1 MYVPELTTLPTQ
13 STLKDTCYSTCQEN
27 INMSPKPHLL
37 SGLART
43 RTRTRASPSLSKPRQ
58 TSSAPRV
65 YRFAVNV
72 IISMSII
79 MHRRAQ
85 PWHSKG
91 ESTRPTTRMTEC
103 HRSGGRLTDCSSR
116 QHVTGPCLRF
126 RYAGDHICVI
136 MLLLTTRVAQPR
148 AC

>member
-13 STLKDTCYSTCQEN
+13 STLKDTYYCTCQES

-37 SGLART
+37 HRLART

-65 YRFAVNV
+65 HRFALNV
-72 IISMSII
+72 IISMHII

-91 ESTRPTTRMTEC
+91 KSTRPNDSNDRV
-103 HRSGGRLTDCSSR
+103 RSGGRLTDCSSR

-126 RYAGDHICVI
+126 RHAGDHICGF
-136 MLLLTTRVAQPR
+136 MFLHNTRSTA
-148 AC
+148 